1 MTTESRADRASA
13 TALPEPEL
21 ALFRRQQAFAP
32 SLRSTTARERID
44 KLERLGAALRARQRE
59 IERAAAEDF
68 GKPPEEVAL
77 SELFPVLHE
86 IAHAKR
92 HLKKWMKPRR
102 VPPTMAMFGTRAEV
116 RYVPRGVCLIVSP
129 WNYPFNLS
137 FGPLVSAIAAGNT
150 AILKPSE
157 LTPSC
162 SRLIAAIVADTFAP
176 DEVAVV
182 EGNAEVASRL
192 LALPFNHIFFTGSTT
207 VGRIVMK
214 AAAEHLGS
222 VTLELGGKSPFIV
235 DASADL
241 DRTVRNLVGTK
252 FANKGQTC
260 VAPDLVYVHESVRE
274 DFLAR
279 LKARIA
285 HVYGADA
292 QAQRA
297 SPDYARVVNARHF
310 ERVKGLLDDALARG
324 ASLVAGGDTDAA
336 SRFIAPTVLT
346 DLAPGSRILE
356 EEIFGPLLPVIG
368 YRNLD
373 AVIREIDS
381 RPTPLALYV
390 FGRDRKRIEKV
401 LAGTVSGGSCV
412 NHSVVHFL
420 HGNLPF
426 GGLNASGIGNAH
438 GVYGFRA
445 FSHERA
451 VLVDRFSI
459 AHLLFP
465 PYTARVKALIRMT
478 ARYFT

>member
-1 MTTESRADRASA
+1 MTNESQASPA
-13 TALPEPEL
+13 AAAAQAGPEQ

-32 SLRSTTARERID
+32 SLRATTARERIA
-44 KLERLGAALRARQRE
+44 KLERLGAAVRARQAE
-59 IERAAAEDF
+59 IERAAADDF
-68 GKPPEEVAL
+68 GKPPEEVTL
-77 SELFPVLHE
+77 SEVFPVLHE

-92 HLKKWMKPRR
+92 HLKRWMKPKR
-102 VPPTMAMFGTRAEV
+102 VRPTLAMFGTRSEV
-116 RYVPRGVCLIVSP
+116 RCVPRGVCLIVSP

-150 AILKPSE
+150 AIVKPSE

-182 EGNAEVASRL
+182 EGDAQVASRL
-192 LALPFNHIFFTGSTT
+192 LALPFNHVFFTGSTT

-214 AAAEHLGS
+214 AAAEHLAS

-235 DASADL
+235 DQTADL
-241 DRTVRNLVGTK
+241 DRAVRNLVGTK

-260 VAPDLVYVHESVRE
+260 VAPDLVYVHESIRG
-274 DFLAR
+274 DFLGR
-279 LKARIA
+279 LQARIA
-285 HVYGADA
+285 QVYGADA
-292 QAQRA
+292 RAQRA
-297 SPDYARVVNARHF
+297 SPDYARVVNSRHF

-324 ASLVAGGDTDAA
+324 AKLVAGGDTDAA
-336 SRFIAPTVLT
+336 TRFIAPTVLT

-356 EEIFGPLLPVIG
+356 EEIFGPLLPVVG
-368 YRNLD
+368 FRNLD

-390 FGRDRKRIEKV
+390 FGRDRERIEKV
-401 LAGTVSGGSCV
+401 LAGAASGGSCV

-426 GGLNASGIGNAH
+426 GGLDESGMGNAH

-451 VLVDRFSI
+451 VLVDRFSLS
-459 AHLLFP
+459 HLLFP

-478 ARYFT
+478 ARYFA